1 MTLSSYVCMYE
12 CVSVC
17 NSPRPNHVLDL
28 CICEYVYV
36 CVKCVIHQNLITC
49 WTHVCVCNSPRPN
62 YVLDSCMCEYVD
74 KNVCISVCVCVCVG
88 GGGGGKQLQHTM
100 AHRQH
105 N

>member
-1 MTLSSYVCMYE
+1 MCQVY
-12 CVSVC
+12 
-17 NSPRPNHVLDL
+17 NSPKPNHMLDS
-28 CICEYVYV
+28 C
-36 CVKCVIHQNLITC
+36 
-49 WTHVCVCNSPRPN
+49 VCVCNSPRPN

-74 KNVCISVCVCVCVG
+74 KNECISACVCVCVG